1 MYTITYYN
9 YVTMS
14 VQIDGLVCG
23 LVTRDVY
30 GRSWLSWPDPREN
43 YDDIS
48 DLWMK
53 YDEVCTLSL

>member
-1 MYTITYYN
+1 
-9 YVTMS
+9 MS